1 LTQFSRNKNII
12 GDKRVNMPKDE
23 SPNQK
28 IKVGEKYAIIAT
40 NGIKI
45 ETTNA
50 ELESL
55 NAAVKQVI
63 NIRITATEGFPFR

>member
-1 LTQFSRNKNII
+1 M
-12 GDKRVNMPKDE
+12 GDKRVNMLKDE

-28 IKVGEKYAIIAT
+28 IKVAKKYAAMAT
-40 NGIKI
+40 RGIKI

-63 NIRITATEGFPFR
+63 EMRITAIKGCPLR